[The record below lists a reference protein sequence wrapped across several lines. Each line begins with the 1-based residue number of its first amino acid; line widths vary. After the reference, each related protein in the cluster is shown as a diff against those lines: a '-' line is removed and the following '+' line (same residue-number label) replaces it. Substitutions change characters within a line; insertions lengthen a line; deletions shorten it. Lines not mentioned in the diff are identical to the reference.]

1 MNEKT
6 ALILAACAGLAAVAA
21 VFWQALRERQ
31 RKTALRR
38 ISRRLE
44 EILDADSDENV
55 MVFTDDKALAELA
68 AQINR
73 LLESRR
79 NVRADYRR
87 TEVASK
93 KMLSNISHDIKTP
106 MTVILGY
113 LEILRLRDGNEMLEK
128 VERKAKGVM
137 ELIDQFFSLAKLESG
152 DTCLEMERM
161 DLCEV
166 CRESILDFYELLT
179 EKEFQVEIGIPA
191 EPVYVLGSREAVQR
205 ILYNLISN
213 AVRYGS
219 DGKYAG
225 IFLKTDGQA
234 AYVEVADRGK
244 GISRAQAEAVFDR
257 LFTGEDSRNREIQ
270 GNGLGLSI
278 ARGLARQMGGEITLD
293 SEPHVRTV
301 FTLRLKKTD

>member
-225 IFLKTDGQA
+225 IRLRTDGQA

-270 GNGLGLSI
+270 GNGRGRSVPP
-278 ARGLARQMGGEITLD
+278 GLARQMGGETTLD

>member
-6 ALILAACAGLAAVAA
+6 ALILAACAGLAAIAA

-293 SEPHVRTV
+293 SEAHVRTV

>member
-55 MVFTDDKALAELA
+55 MVFTDDKALTELA

-87 TEVASK
+87 TELASK

-191 EPVYVLGSREAVQR
+191 EPVYVLGSREAVRR

-225 IFLKTDGQA
+225 ICLRTDGQA

-244 GISRAQAEAVFDR
+244 GISRAQAEAVFVR

-301 FTLRLKKTD
+301 FTLRLKRTD